1 MSVEKD
7 LKEKTL
13 NLVELSRDLVDIVH
27 ENSHENHDKISKEI
41 IDRINKD
48 LENYDLDELNKINH
62 ILDRVND

>member
-1 MSVEKD
+1 MGDKTK

-27 ENSHENHDKISKEI
+27 ENGYEKPDRINKEI

-48 LENYDLDELNKINH
+48 IEDYDLDELDKINH
-62 ILDRVND
+62 ILDRMID